1 MLASLAVAYRL
12 ALCGVLCNHT
22 HMATNLQID
31 DDLIRAALEL
41 GGHRTKRAV
50 VEEALQE
57 YVTRRKQLQIV
68 DVFGT
73 IDYDEGY
80 DYKVQRRRE

>member
-1 MLASLAVAYRL
+1 
-12 ALCGVLCNHT
+12 
-22 HMATNLQID
+22 MATNLQID
-31 DDLIRAALEL
+31 DSLIQAALEL